1 MNIAFINKDSLI
13 DEYGDILLNNNDISL
28 SNDHISIA
36 KSNCIHRLMS
46 SFGDMR
52 EYPLYGASLEE
63 FIGKKIDDK
72 LLNSMKM
79 RIENA
84 LTEDNFLDKTAFSVQ
99 MIPDINKVYAKI
111 SVGGD
116 ESFSNRKDNE
126 INISI
131 DIIEGV
137 VNVL

>member
-13 DEYGDILLNNNDISL
+13 DEYGDIIINNNDLTL
-28 SNDHISIA
+28 SNDQIAIA
-36 KSNCIHRLMS
+36 KSNCIHRLMT

-52 EYPLYGASLEE
+52 KYPLYGASLEE
-63 FIGKKIDDK
+63 FIGKKVEDK

-79 RIENA
+79 RIENC
-84 LTEDNFLDKTAFSVQ
+84 LTEDNFLDKTVFSVQ

-111 SVGGD
+111 SIGGD
-116 ESFSNRKDNE
+116 ERFSDRKDNE

>member
-28 SNDHISIA
+28 SNDHIYIA

-99 MIPDINKVYAKI
+99 MIPDMNKVYAKI

-116 ESFSNRKDNE
+116 ERFSNRKDNE